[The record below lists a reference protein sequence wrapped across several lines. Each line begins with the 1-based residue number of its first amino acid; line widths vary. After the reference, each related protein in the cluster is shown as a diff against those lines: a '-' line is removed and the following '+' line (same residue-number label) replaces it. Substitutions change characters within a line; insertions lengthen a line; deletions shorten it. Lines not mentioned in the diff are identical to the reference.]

1 MAVFHKRTSSSNKL
15 NFSINDK
22 KTNTSKNNLIENELN
37 CKKFNSHNEKTAKIN
52 KISSNAEESNL
63 IESHFNA
70 KTMTNKEIIN
80 LNWAPQNSILLRNKY
95 KNLIEKS

>member
-1 MAVFHKRTSSSNKL
+1 M
-15 NFSINDK
+15 IK
-22 KTNTSKNNLIENELN
+22 KQILPKIIWLKMNWIV
-37 CKKFNSHNEKTAKIN
+37 KKFNSHNEKTAKIN